1 MRLLS
6 KAVWTRTCEAIG
18 LIAGVPSYERYLA
31 HMAACHPD
39 QPPQSRAAFFAARQR
54 ERYGRGKGRCC

>member
-1 MRLLS
+1 MRPLPKRFWHQL
-6 KAVWTRTCEAIG
+6 REAIG
-18 LIAGVPSYERYLA
+18 LIAGVPSYARYLE

-39 QPPQSRAAFFAARQR
+39 QPPQSRADFFAARQC

>member
-1 MRLLS
+1 MRRLP
-6 KAVWTRTCEAIG
+6 KGFWAGMREAIG
-18 LIAGVPSYERYLA
+18 LIAGVPSYARYLE

-39 QPPQSRAAFFAARQR
+39 QTPQSRAAFFAARQR

>member
-1 MRLLS
+1 MRLPP
-6 KAVWTRTCEAIG
+6 KGFWTGLREAIG

-31 HMAACHPD
+31 HMADCHPD